1 MAEKK
6 NGKMSWGAGDVT
18 ITLPNGKKLEPKKK
32 TTATKKTTTK
42 KGGK

>member
-1 MAEKK
+1 MADKK
-6 NGKMSWGAGDVT
+6 SKMSWGAGDVT

-32 TTATKKTTTK
+32 TTTTKKPATTK